1 MLERELAQVQQDRDN
16 GTIRL
21 CFRSKKLFRSQFYPE
36 QNGYA
41 SHEEWLSEWQ
51 AARNSQF
58 FVLGSK
64 DETAGCQE
72 CVATV
77 ADDGSITLPL
87 RLPNAFPGECTVI
100 PGLWFASRSRGHRPK
115 GTARPAITP
124 LVASEIPVC
133 ESSLIP
139 FE

>member
-1 MLERELAQVQQDRDN
+1 MPEREIAQLQQDRDN

-21 CFRSKKLFRSQFYPE
+21 CFGSKKLFRSQFYPE

-41 SHEEWLSEWQ
+41 SHEEWLSAWQ

-64 DETAGCQE
+64 DETAGCQG

-77 ADDGSITLPL
+77 ADDGSITLRL
-87 RLPNAFPGECTVI
+87 RLPNAFPGQYTVI
-100 PGLWFASRSRGHRPK
+100 PGL
-115 GTARPAITP
+115 
-124 LVASEIPVC
+124 
-133 ESSLIP
+133 
-139 FE
+139 